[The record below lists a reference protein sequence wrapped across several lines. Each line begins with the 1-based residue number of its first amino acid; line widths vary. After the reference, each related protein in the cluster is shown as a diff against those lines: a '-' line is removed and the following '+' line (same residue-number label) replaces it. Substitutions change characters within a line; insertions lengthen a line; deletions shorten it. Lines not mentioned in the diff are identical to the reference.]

1 MRLPCRWST
10 LTYLIRMYTHT
21 HTHTASGALWHLR
34 HQVCIYVCMYVC
46 MYVCVHTHTHA
57 ASQAFW
63 NLRTKFYTCIYVHT
77 CYVLTNPP
85 IRKDSKETYYRG
97 KRDLLE
103 AKETHVL
110 TKPRIHKEFVRSKDF
125 VNLCPNFFY
134 FTKTANP
141 MVPPCTTL
149 QKKIWSNHI
158 VNCTCLDTFSC
169 R

>member
-46 MYVCVHTHTHA
+46 MYVYTHTHTPLHKL
-57 ASQAFW
+57 SE
-63 NLRTKFYTCIYVHT
+63 TCAPSFIHVYMYIRVT
-77 CYVLTNPP
+77 SSP
-85 IRKDSKETYYRG
+85 IHPFVKTQ
-97 KRDLLE
+97 KRPTIE